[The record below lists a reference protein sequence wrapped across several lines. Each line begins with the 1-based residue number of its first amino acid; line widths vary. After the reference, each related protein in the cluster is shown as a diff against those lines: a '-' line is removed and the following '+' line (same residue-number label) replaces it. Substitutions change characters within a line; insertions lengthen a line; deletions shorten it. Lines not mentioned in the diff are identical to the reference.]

1 MSATNDPEK
10 WIEDYLRRVS
20 GKLRGLSQQEVG
32 EILEELRGHIRER
45 ALETGTLTV
54 GSVQAALESLGK
66 PETLARMYRTEGLA
80 VRAIAS
86 RSPWLAFR
94 AVLLWAFLSVGGLV
108 VFTVAVTGYGMGID
122 FILSAVLKPL
132 FPRNMG
138 IWWGGHP
145 FVFEMGAHWPAPPGA
160 KELTGWWVSPLL
172 LAVGIGFLFITHR
185 FTLACIRRF
194 RRLRAAHA

>member
-1 MSATNDPEK
+1 MSETKDPEK
-10 WIEDYLRRVS
+10 WIGDYLRRVRR
-20 GKLRGLSQQEVG
+20 KLGGLSQEEVD
-32 EILEELRGHIRER
+32 EILQELRSHILER
-45 ALETGTLTV
+45 AEETGTVTV
-54 GSVQAALESLGK
+54 RNVQAALGSLGR
-66 PETLARMYRTEGLA
+66 PETLGRMYRSEGLA
-80 VRAIAS
+80 ARALAS

-94 AVLLWAFLSVGGLV
+94 AVLLWAFLSVGGFV
-108 VFTVAVTGYGMGID
+108 VLTVALTGYGMGID
-122 FILSAVLKPL
+122 FILSAVLKPF

-172 LAVGIGFLFITHR
+172 LAVGVGFLFITHR

-194 RRLRAAHA
+194 RRLRAAHP